1 MNTPTNNHCYHFGT
15 NVKRICIDTGA
26 SASLSPNKHDFIQL
40 QPASNLKINGIA
52 SGLSVEGIG
61 MLKWPTRDD
70 NGHAIDLYIHNALYV
85 PHTPMA
91 LLCPQQLAQQTQL
104 SGDGFNALSKH
115 GIFTFA
121 GHKRTIPYDTTSR
134 LPILYSID
142 GIQCYLTHIQ
152 NSEQLKT
159 QENLSRQQRLLLNW
173 HYRLSRLHFAKIQ
186 DLAQHGIL
194 PKHISS
200 CPHPICCS
208 CQLGKAHLRSSPNIN
223 DVRHI
228 DHDDLQP
235 GDKVSVDQIESST
248 PGLVAI
254 SRGKPTNATY
264 HVASVYVDHASS
276 YTFVKMHYSTGGT
289 KAVEGH
295 VALNNLL
302 SLMA

>member
-1 MNTPTNNHCYHFGT
+1 M
-15 NVKRICIDTGA
+15 V
-26 SASLSPNKHDFIQL
+26 
-40 QPASNLKINGIA
+40 
-52 SGLSVEGIG
+52 
-61 MLKWPTRDD
+61 
-70 NGHAIDLYIHNALYV
+70 
-85 PHTPMA
+85 
-91 LLCPQQLAQQTQL
+91 LLCSQQLAQQTQL
-104 SGDGFNALSKH
+104 SGDGFNALPKH

-134 LPILYSID
+134 LPMLYSID

-159 QENLSRQQRLLLNW
+159 QENLSRQQKLLLNW
-173 HYRLSRLHFAKIQ
+173 HYRLSHLHFAKIQ

-200 CPHPICCS
+200 CPHPICRS

-264 HVASVYVDHASS
+264 HAASVYVDHASR

-289 KAVEGH
+289 KAVEGKRCFEQL
-295 VALNNLL
+295 AL
-302 SLMA
+302 SHGIKIKSY